1 MKKGKGRVSRIV
13 LVVFGLLTI
22 GSAGMMAN
30 AAGNI
35 TNEDFTY
42 DWIEGPQDVWSDV
55 TRTRSK
61 LDDTSSMMACEGGP
75 SYTASVYAVSDDGY
89 SYYDASGGHS
99 YAFTANSSTYMINYV
114 YENGY
119 HKAAIVGYLSSSP
132 SFGHPVPSFGFW
144 SPDSI

>member
-35 TNEDFTY
+35 TNSDFTY
-42 DWIEGPQDVWSDV
+42 HWMYGPTSRYSDA
-55 TRTRSK
+55 TEPREK
-61 LDDTSSMMACEGGP
+61 LDDSSSMMACKTGP
-75 SYTASVYAVSDDGY
+75 RYNASVWAVTE
-89 SYYDASGGHS
+89 SGQYIDKSHGHS
-99 YAFTANSSTYMINYV
+99 YAFTPNSSTYMLNWV
-114 YENGY
+114 YEDGY
-119 HKAAIVGYLSSSP
+119 DYASIIGFLVSDSDHDTPAT
-132 SFGHPVPSFGFW
+132 GFW